1 MGFKNMKIS
10 QKLPL
15 LITGLAVFAAVLSGL
30 LAVLESRSDLHRATE
45 KKLVALE
52 TSRSHSLTTYL
63 HSIEED
69 LSGLATNEYA
79 RTVLQDFTAGWQE
92 LAYQGNPAQVLQDLY
107 INKNPNP
114 TGQKEALD
122 FAPDGST
129 YSQVHARHHAWFR
142 HFLTKKGYNDIFL
155 IAPNGDVVYTVFKK
169 RDYATNVLDGEW
181 RDSDLGN
188 AFRAVRNNPTKDFQA
203 FFDFRAYGPSNGAA
217 ASFISQPIL
226 NENGSF
232 AGALVFQMPTA
243 RINAIMQLAD
253 GMGETG
259 ETFLVGQDH
268 LMRNDSRFSDEPTI
282 LKTKITG
289 EAVDAALKGEHGVTI
304 ITNHKGVEVL
314 SAYAPVDF
322 HGVRWAILAEI
333 AESEVQGPINKMM
346 LFVGLATLAVSVA
359 IAFISI
365 FAARQI
371 TRPITEMT
379 GSMKQIADQNFDVSI
394 PGVERSDEIGEMAAS
409 VQVFKDNGLEAMRL
423 REEQKI
429 AEQNAEIEK
438 IRIMNEMADE
448 FDAQV
453 GGTLQS
459 LASAAEKLQAAA
471 RDMEGTAQQTHASS
485 SSVAAASEQTS
496 ANVSTVASATEEM
509 TASAQEIS
517 KQVSDVARKSKQ
529 ASESAN
535 VTSAK
540 VDELNELVANI
551 GEVAVAIK
559 DIAEQ
564 TNLLALNATIEAA
577 RAGDAGK
584 GFAVV
589 ADEVKKLAS
598 ETAKKTEEIEGRI
611 GLIQTATEESVAS
624 MQQIIANIA
633 DIDTASTGT
642 ASAVEEQTAVIS
654 EITRSISEVSEAAK
668 EVANVIG
675 TVQAAAG
682 ESGQASQMLK
692 VSSDEIADLSDNL
705 DGAVRK
711 FLAQVRSDNKAKSAD
726 DHVQLA
732 VAAE

>member
-10 QKLPL
+10 RKLPL
-15 LITGLAVFAAVLSGL
+15 LITGLAVFAAVLSGS
-30 LAVLESRSDLHRATE
+30 LAVLESRSDLHHATE
-45 KKLVALE
+45 EKLVALE
-52 TSRSHSLTTYL
+52 SSRSQALTTYL

-69 LSGLATNEYA
+69 LSGLATNEYV
-79 RTVLQDFTAGWQE
+79 RTALQDFAAGWQE
-92 LAYQGNPAQVLQDLY
+92 LAYLGDPGKILQDRY
-107 INKNPNP
+107 IHKNPNP
-114 TGQKEALD
+114 AGQKEALD
-122 FAPDGST
+122 FAPDGSA
-129 YSQVHARHHAWFR
+129 YSQVHARQHTWFR
-142 HFLTKKGYNDIFL
+142 HFLTKKGYYDIFL
-155 IAPNGDVVYTVFKK
+155 IAPNGDVVYTVYKK
-169 RDYATNVLDGEW
+169 RDYATNVLTGEW

-188 AFRAVRNNPTKDFQA
+188 AFRSVQKNPTRDFQA
-203 FFDFRAYGPSNGAA
+203 FFDFRSYAPNNGAA

-232 AGALVFQMPTA
+232 AGALVFQMPIA
-243 RINAIMQLAD
+243 RINAVMQLAD

-268 LMRNDSRFSDEPTI
+268 LMRNDSRFSKESTI

-289 EAVDAALKGEHGVTI
+289 ETVDAALKGEHGVTV
-304 ITNHKGVEVL
+304 ITNHKGAEVL
-314 SAYAPVDF
+314 SAYAPVEF

-333 AESEVQGPINKMM
+333 DESEVQGPINKMM
-346 LFVGLATLAVSVA
+346 LFVGLATLAVSVM
-359 IAFISI
+359 IVFISV

-379 GSMKQIADQNFDVSI
+379 GSMQQIADQKFDVPI
-394 PGVERSDEIGEMAAS
+394 PGVERSDEIGDMAAS
-409 VQVFKDNGLEAMRL
+409 VQVFKDNGLEALRL

-429 AEQNAEIEK
+429 AEKNAEAEK
-438 IRIMNEMADE
+438 IRIMHEMADE

-459 LASAAEKLQAAA
+459 LAMAAEKLQSAAS
-471 RDMEGTAQQTHASS
+471 DMEGTAQQTHASS

-529 ASESAN
+529 ASESAS

-611 GLIQTATEESVAS
+611 GLIQAATEESVSS

-711 FLAQVRSDNKAKSAD
+711 FLAQVRGDNTAKSNN
-726 DHVQLA
+726 LA
-732 VAAE
+732 IAAE